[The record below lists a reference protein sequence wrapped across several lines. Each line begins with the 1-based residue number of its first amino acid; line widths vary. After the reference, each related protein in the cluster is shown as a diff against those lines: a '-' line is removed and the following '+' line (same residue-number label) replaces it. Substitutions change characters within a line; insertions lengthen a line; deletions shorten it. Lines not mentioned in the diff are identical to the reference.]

1 MWMKD
6 PKPAK
11 RPPRPP
17 KVELAHVFAGLST
30 QERTGPLPPDMAY
43 LKGQLPEMMFD
54 RWGKLLPLSIQKQE
68 RLDRLVAIMA
78 QPFERGR
85 ELLLAGYLDTIEAN
99 AIRDG
104 HPDVY
109 AAMSAQLQTE
119 MAIAGPPLPAW
130 SESVLGVFFGRDAAL
145 IYNEGHEA
153 LKPTGGKEFPGK
165 APLPTPADLTSEKEL
180 RS

>member
-1 MWMKD
+1 MWMKE
-6 PKPAK
+6 KPAA

-17 KVELAHVFAGLST
+17 KVDLMAVRQHIDD
-30 QERTGPLPPDMAY
+30 QEKTGHTPASASYLKSQLPP
-43 LKGQLPEMMFD
+43 LVVD
-54 RWGKLLPLSIQKQE
+54 RWGQPLPLSIQKQE
-68 RLDRLVAIMA
+68 RLDRLVAIVA
-78 QPFERGR
+78 EPFRRGR

-109 AAMSAQLQTE
+109 AAMSTQLQAE
-119 MAIAGPPLPAW
+119 LAIAGPPLPAW
-130 SESVLGVFFGRDAAL
+130 SESVLGVFFGRDVAL
-145 IYNEGHEA
+145 VWNEGHEA